1 MRGNPKHLNSKFDY
15 EYVKEH
21 CDVSYWLPRWKG
33 LLEGR
38 YAWYPQEEIDNEAVG
53 ITDETH
59 RVEVAIE
66 TDEETGE
73 QKTTYTQY
81 VYQINPFSP
90 FERLGFTEEE
100 VKNAI
105 TEGEAK
111 LANG

>member
-21 CDVSYWLPRWKG
+21 CEVSYWLPRWKG

-38 YAWYPQEEIDNEAVG
+38 YAWVPQGEIESEEAG
-53 ITDETH
+53 ITDDNH
-59 RVEVAIE
+59 RVEVSTM
-66 TDEETGE
+66 TDENGE
-73 QKTTYTQY
+73 EKTTYTQLARE
-81 VYQINPFSP
+81 INPYSQ

-100 VKNAI
+100 VVQAI
-105 TEGEAK
+105 AEGEAK